1 MMKIRHVLGP
11 LPLILLAN
19 TAFGQ
24 DEAIRKPLSLNW
36 GEPVEKRPGLTLLDE
51 KWFPPF
57 DDKLFL
63 LGKDAGERWAE
74 TAMAQARVVG
84 TEDWKSRPY
93 LADRGD
99 GIHTSLLGTYV
110 RKNELLVYLFY
121 EYTRNRDA
129 EYKPSELGFRS
140 DREFRTK
147 KEEHEFLIFASYGF
161 TDSLMVELES
171 AVYTHAS
178 QSRAS
183 DDTSGMPRT
192 FSESG
197 VGDTEGQIRYRWFE
211 ETEVRPELLSYFGV
225 VFPLQ
230 RNKRLIG
237 TRDWEFNAG
246 VNITKGFPF
255 GTFMVKVG
263 AFYSTGDG
271 KLELGEYGI
280 EYVKRLSDK
289 WRLVAAV
296 EGDQDEVQAIVEI
309 QYQVRPNITIKLN
322 SGFGL
327 TSKAPDFAPEIG
339 VLFSF

>member
-1 MMKIRHVLGP
+1 MKIRHVLGP

-24 DEAIRKPLSLNW
+24 DEAIRQPLSLNW
-36 GEPVEKRPGLTLLDE
+36 GAPVEKRPRLTLLDE

-63 LGKDAGERWAE
+63 LGKGAGERGAQ
-74 TAMAQARVVG
+74 TAMAQAPVVG
-84 TEDWKSRPY
+84 AEDWKSRPY

-99 GIHTSLLGTYV
+99 GIHTSLFGTYV

-129 EYKPSELGFRS
+129 EYKPSDFGFAS
-140 DREFRTK
+140 DRDFRAK
-147 KEEHEFLIFASYGF
+147 KEEHEFLIFASYAF

-255 GTFMVKVG
+255 GTFMVKIG
-263 AFYSTGDG
+263 AFYSMEKGSSSSANMGSST
-271 KLELGEYGI
+271 
-280 EYVKRLSDK
+280 
-289 WRLVAAV
+289 
-296 EGDQDEVQAIVEI
+296 
-309 QYQVRPNITIKLN
+309 
-322 SGFGL
+322 
-327 TSKAPDFAPEIG
+327 
-339 VLFSF
+339 

>member
-1 MMKIRHVLGP
+1 MKIRHVLGP
-11 LPLILLAN
+11 LPLILLLAN

-24 DEAIRKPLSLNW
+24 DEAIRQPLSLNW
-36 GEPVEKRPGLTLLDE
+36 GVPVEKRPRLTLLDE

-57 DDKLFL
+57 DDKLIL
-63 LGKDAGERWAE
+63 LGKDAGERGAE
-74 TAMAQARVVG
+74 TAMAQAPVVG
-84 TEDWKSRPY
+84 AEDWKSRPY

-99 GIHTSLLGTYV
+99 GIHTSLFGTYV
-110 RKNELLVYLFY
+110 RKNEFLVYLFY

-129 EYKPSELGFRS
+129 EYKPSEFGFAS
-140 DREFRTK
+140 DRDFRAK
-147 KEEHEFLIFASYGF
+147 KEEHEFLIFASYAF
-161 TDSLMVELES
+161 TDSLMIELES
-171 AVYTHAS
+171 ALYTYAS

-183 DDTSGMPRT
+183 GDTSGMPRL

-211 ETEVRPELLSYFGV
+211 ETEVRPELLSYVGV

-230 RNKRLIG
+230 PNKKLIG
-237 TRDWEFNAG
+237 TQDWEFSAG

-255 GTFMVKVG
+255 GTFMVKIG
-263 AFYSTGDG
+263 AFYSTGEG

-296 EGDQDEVQAIVEI
+296 EGDQDEVQAILEV

-327 TSKAPDFAPEIG
+327 TSKAPEFAPEIG

>member
-1 MMKIRHVLGP
+1 MKIHHVVGP
-11 LPLILLAN
+11 LTVVLFA
-19 TAFGQ
+19 TAASGQ
-24 DEAIRKPLSLNW
+24 EAATRNPFALNW
-36 GEPVEKRPGLTLLDE
+36 GEPVETRGALTL
-51 KWFPPF
+51 
-57 DDKLFL
+57 DDKVFR
-63 LGKDAGERWAE
+63 LGRDAGEGAAV
-74 TAMAQARVVG
+74 TATAQALAQ
-84 TEDWKSRPY
+84 TEEWKSRPY

-99 GIHTSLLGTYV
+99 GVHTSLFGTYV

-129 EYKPSELGFRS
+129 EYKPSELGFAS
-140 DREFRTK
+140 DQEFRAK
-147 KEEHEFLIFASYGF
+147 KEEHEFLIFAAYGI
-161 TDSLMVELES
+161 TNSLAVELES
-171 AVYTHAS
+171 AVFTQAS

-183 DDTSGMPRT
+183 GDTSGMPRT

-230 RNKRLIG
+230 HNKKLIG
-237 TRDWEFNAG
+237 TRDWEFTAG
-246 VNITKGFPF
+246 VNVTKGFSF
-255 GTFMVKVG
+255 GTFMVKIG
-263 AFYSTGDG
+263 GFYSTGEE

-289 WRLVAAV
+289 WRLVGAV
-296 EGDQDEVQAIVEI
+296 EGDQDEVQAILEI

-327 TSKAPDFAPEIG
+327 TSKAPEFAPEVG

>member
-1 MMKIRHVLGP
+1 MKIHHVVGP
-11 LPLILLAN
+11 LTLVLFA
-19 TAFGQ
+19 TAASGQ
-24 DEAIRKPLSLNW
+24 EAATRNPFAPDW
-36 GEPVEKRPGLTLLDE
+36 GEPVETRGALTL
-51 KWFPPF
+51 
-57 DDKLFL
+57 DDKVFR
-63 LGKDAGERWAE
+63 LGRDAGESAAV
-74 TAMAQARVVG
+74 TATAQALAQS
-84 TEDWKSRPY
+84 EEWKSRPY

-99 GIHTSLLGTYV
+99 GIHTSLFGTYV

-289 WRLVAAV
+289 WRLVAAG
-296 EGDQDEVQAIVEI
+296 E
-309 QYQVRPNITIKLN
+309 
-322 SGFGL
+322 SGQGGG
-327 TSKAPDFAPEIG
+327 S
-339 VLFSF
+339 